1 MRILELEIEN
11 IRGIRNL
18 ELRPDGRNYLIS
30 GPNGFGK
37 SAIVD
42 SIDFLLTGDISRF
55 KGKGT
60 KGITLKKH
68 GPHIDAKTK
77 NSYVKALVKLHGVKE
92 PVQIKRT
99 FDKNNI
105 LLIDESYNEV
115 IKPILELANR
125 GQHVLT
131 RREILNFVTSEAG
144 TRAGQ
149 VQKLLKLDDIE
160 EHRKK
165 LISLRNFLRNEFKSA
180 ESSLNRVLGELSTT
194 IGEEKITPEK
204 VQIFI
209 NKQRTI
215 LGGNPIDKVDSS
227 LLKED
232 IHPPS
237 ARPNSIINPEI
248 LKKDLNNID
257 KITSNILIHS
267 KDIELRKLIEK
278 FSSSPLLDESAKRL
292 KLTRLGLELLDE
304 NGCCPLCET
313 PWEPSQ
319 LKQLLNSR
327 LKLYQEARK
336 DLDSRE
342 ELSQDILGC
351 VNQLRA
357 SLKEVDTALM
367 EWELSEEHREID
379 GWIRELTVLAES
391 LDDLENYPYPLFT
404 TTKVSNLLAP
414 DNLNSII
421 EKISTIALEK
431 SPEITKEQT
440 AWDMLTRLEANIKS
454 WKETR
459 KEYNINYKAYQQSET
474 LLKTFLTAREKILNQ
489 LYEEIKDRF
498 VELYKEL
505 HNIDESEFKASLT
518 SSGAGI
524 NFQ

>member
-30 GPNGFGK
+30 GPNGSGK

-248 LKKDLNNID
+248 LKK
-257 KITSNILIHS
+257 
-267 KDIELRKLIEK
+267 
-278 FSSSPLLDESAKRL
+278 
-292 KLTRLGLELLDE
+292 
-304 NGCCPLCET
+304 
-313 PWEPSQ
+313 
-319 LKQLLNSR
+319 
-327 LKLYQEARK
+327 
-336 DLDSRE
+336 
-342 ELSQDILGC
+342 
-351 VNQLRA
+351 
-357 SLKEVDTALM
+357 
-367 EWELSEEHREID
+367 
-379 GWIRELTVLAES
+379 
-391 LDDLENYPYPLFT
+391 
-404 TTKVSNLLAP
+404 
-414 DNLNSII
+414 
-421 EKISTIALEK
+421 
-431 SPEITKEQT
+431 
-440 AWDMLTRLEANIKS
+440 
-454 WKETR
+454 
-459 KEYNINYKAYQQSET
+459 
-474 LLKTFLTAREKILNQ
+474 
-489 LYEEIKDRF
+489 
-498 VELYKEL
+498 
-505 HNIDESEFKASLT
+505 ESE
-518 SSGAGI
+518 
-524 NFQ
+524 